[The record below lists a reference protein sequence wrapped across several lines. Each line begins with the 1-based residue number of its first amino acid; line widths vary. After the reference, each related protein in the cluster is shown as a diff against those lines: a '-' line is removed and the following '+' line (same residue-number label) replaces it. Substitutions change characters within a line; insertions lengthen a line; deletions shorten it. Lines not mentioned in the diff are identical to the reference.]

1 MADNIREQGHVQ
13 GRQLKLEVVDSSEDS
28 NDSVGRETFGEWMS
42 VESNVVCTHCLF
54 PSHVFSSNVLLTD
67 VVIFLRILSSATV
80 CIISCANVIPCRH
93 KRF

>member
-42 VESNVVCTHCLF
+42 VESNVVYSLFVSFSWRLLFIQCL
-54 PSHVFSSNVLLTD
+54 VD
-67 VVIFLRILSSATV
+67 
-80 CIISCANVIPCRH
+80 
-93 KRF
+93 